1 MNENLNNLKF
11 LRFAITN
18 LEALMHINF
27 GEQIT
32 SKLYNFIWMEFKHIR
47 SHLFDSNSTAG
58 FSVEPKFLIEF
69 NGNSSEE
76 KEAINIELTNQKS
89 DHENYKNAIDF
100 WLLDKQREDKQHNC

>member
-1 MNENLNNLKF
+1 
-11 LRFAITN
+11 
-18 LEALMHINF
+18 MHINLGDEF
-27 GEQIT
+27 AL
-32 SKLYNFIWMEFKHIR
+32 KWYNFIGMEFKNTR

-76 KEAINIELTNQKS
+76 NDDEEKVTINIELSDQKI

-100 WLLDKQREDKQHNC
+100 RLSDKQREDKQYNF

>member
-1 MNENLNNLKF
+1 MLL
-11 LRFAITN
+11 LI

-27 GEQIT
+27 GEKIT
-32 SKLYNFIWMEFKHIR
+32 SKLHNFIGMEFKHTR

-76 KEAINIELTNQKS
+76 NNDEEKEAINIEFT

-100 WLLDKQREDKQHNC
+100 RLSDK